1 MQDQPAVFF
10 MPPYVGYRGWV
21 GIRLDATSSFDELT
35 DVLENAYRLV
45 APASLL
51 AKLSTP

>member
-21 GIRLDATSSFDELT
+21 GIRFDATSSLDELT

-45 APASLL
+45 APASLV